1 MRYDA
6 IVIGAGPGGSSCA
19 ALLAQSGLKVLLA
32 EKNDYVGGKAGTF
45 EQFGHRT
52 DFFTHI
58 PVLALGQ
65 FGHTRRALELAGQ
78 WGKLEF
84 MDRWPSTLTQ
94 YGEMSFAYPQDL
106 AEGEAAFFRRLGLH
120 GDFPERKVL
129 EALETFLTA
138 LRGFTPENLESLRQT
153 TLGDI
158 TASMP
163 RAVRDGADISA
174 LLLFVVSAKYASAG
188 ETIEVLQKVFHDAAS
203 PVSSFSQ
210 VVDVWN
216 GQLCYP
222 RGGIGRLSEAF
233 TASLEQSGG
242 ELRLNSP
249 VESIAVEDGK
259 VKGVYIRGQL
269 EEAPVV
275 VSNAG
280 IQATALK
287 LVANGHLASEYL
299 EWARNL
305 RPSFGSARI
314 RYFLDKQLT
323 PHGLIV
329 PYGSQAAEAVTAA
342 TAAAEPVAGKSEKP
356 SKVGTMI
363 VCPSNFDPGMSP
375 AGKQV
380 IIASCATTADYRF
393 NGEQAQE
400 WFKMIHATVQ
410 GAIPGIDEHIEHV
423 DYATSDAIAR
433 MAGRFGVVDGA
444 GGECIGVAQVP
455 GQIGDARPDPAM
467 PVRGLYCAGADT
479 GKFGIGVDL
488 AIGSGVAVAE
498 LVREYLGE
506 IRVRH

>member
-19 ALLAQSGLKVLLA
+19 ALLAQSGLKVLLC

-78 WGKLEF
+78 WGELELVE
-84 MDRWPSTLTQ
+84 DWPSTLTQ

-120 GDFPERKVL
+120 GDFPERKVF
-129 EALETFLTA
+129 EALETFMQT
-138 LRGFTPENLESLRQT
+138 LRGFTPENLDTLREM

-163 RAVRDGADISA
+163 RAVRDAADISA

-188 ETIEVLQKVFHDAAS
+188 ETIEVMQKVLNDVPS
-203 PVSSFSQ
+203 PISAFKDVI
-210 VVDVWN
+210 DVWN
-216 GQLCYP
+216 GSLCYP
-222 RGGIGRLSEAF
+222 KGGIGRLSEAF
-233 TASLEQSGG
+233 TRSLERSGG
-242 ELRLNSP
+242 ELRLSAP
-249 VESIAVEDGK
+249 VEGIAVEDGA
-259 VKGVYIRGQL
+259 VKGVYVNGQL
-269 EEAPVV
+269 EEAGVV

-287 LVANGHLASEYL
+287 LVGTGELPADYV
-299 EWARNL
+299 EWARSL

-314 RYFLDKQLT
+314 RYFLDRQLT

-329 PYGSQAAEAVTAA
+329 PYGTQQAEPAVAA
-342 TAAAEPVAGKSEKP
+342 PAAEPAKSEKP

-375 AGKQV
+375 PGKQV

-393 NGEQAQE
+393 DSEHAEE
-400 WFKMIHATVQ
+400 WFRMIHATVR
-410 GAIPGIDEHIEHV
+410 GAIPGIDEHIEHM

-455 GQIGDARPDPAM
+455 GQIGDQRPDPVM
-467 PVRGLYCAGADT
+467 PVRGLFCAGADT

-488 AIGSGVAVAE
+488 AIGSGVRVAGIVE
-498 LVREYLGE
+498 EFLRGG
-506 IRVRH
+506 

>member
-1 MRYDA
+1 MNFDV

-58 PVLALGQ
+58 PVLALGRGGQ
-65 FGHTRRALELAGQ
+65 TRRALEQAGQ
-78 WGKLEF
+78 WGELEF
-84 MDRWPSTLTQ
+84 VEKWPSTLTQ

-106 AEGEAAFFRRLGLH
+106 ADGEAAFFRRLGVQ
-120 GDFPERKVL
+120 GDFPEHKVY
-129 EALETFLTA
+129 EALETFLST
-138 LRGFTPENLESLRQT
+138 LRGFTMENLESLHEV
-153 TLGDI
+153 TLGDL
-158 TASMP
+158 TAAMP
-163 RAVRDGADISA
+163 RAVRDAADISA

-188 ETIEVLQKVFHDAAS
+188 ETIRVLQRVFEDVPT
-203 PVSSFSQ
+203 PVTGFRQ

-216 GQLCYP
+216 GSLCYP
-222 RGGIGRLSEAF
+222 KGGIGRLSEAF
-233 TASLEQSGG
+233 TRSLQKGGG
-242 ELRLNSP
+242 ELRLCAPAEN
-249 VESIAVEDGK
+249 IAVENGA
-259 VKGVYIRGQL
+259 VKGVYINGVF

-287 LVANGHLASEYL
+287 LVAPGNLPADYL
-299 EWARNL
+299 EWARGL

-314 RYFLDKQLT
+314 RYFLKKQLT
-323 PHGLIV
+323 PHGLVV
-329 PYGSQAAEAVTAA
+329 PYGSQAAEAVEAA
-342 TAAAEPVAGKSEKP
+342 PDEPAPAAEGVAAKP

-363 VCPSNFDPGMSP
+363 VCPSNFDPEMSP

-393 NGEQAQE
+393 DSEHAKE

-410 GAIPGIDEHIEHV
+410 GAIPGIDEHIEHM

-433 MAGRFGVVDGA
+433 MAGRDGVVDGA
-444 GGECIGVAQVP
+444 GGECIGVAQIP
-455 GQIGDARPDPAM
+455 GQIGDRRPDPAL
-467 PVRGLYCAGADT
+467 PVRGLYCTGADT
-479 GKFGIGVDL
+479 GLFGIGVDL
-488 AIGSGVAVAE
+488 AVGSGLRVAE
-498 LVREYLGE
+498 LVREHLG
-506 IRVRH
+506 

>member
-65 FGHTRRALELAGQ
+65 FGHTRQALEIAGQ
-78 WGKLEF
+78 WGVLEF
-84 MDRWPSTLTQ
+84 MEDWPSTLTQ

-129 EALETFLTA
+129 EALETFLKT
-138 LRGFTPENLESLRQT
+138 LRGFTPENLESLRQM

-203 PVSSFSQ
+203 PVSSFSE

-216 GQLCYP
+216 EQLCYP
-222 RGGIGRLSEAF
+222 RGGIGQLSEAF
-233 TASLEQSGG
+233 TRSLERSGG
-242 ELRLNSP
+242 ELRLSSL
-249 VESIAVEDGK
+249 VESIAVEDGE

-269 EEAPVV
+269 EEAGVV

-287 LVANGHLASEYL
+287 LVGNGHLAPDYL

-323 PHGLIV
+323 PHGLII
-329 PYGSQAAEAVTAA
+329 PYGSQSAEAVIAATGAEPETTAA
-342 TAAAEPVAGKSEKP
+342 KSEKP

-363 VCPSNFDPGMSP
+363 VCPSNFDPEMSP

-393 NGEQAQE
+393 NAEQAQE

-410 GAIPGIDEHIEHV
+410 GAIPGIDEHIEHM

-433 MAGRFGVVDGA
+433 MAGRYGVVDGA

-455 GQIGDARPDPAM
+455 GQIGEHRPDPAM
-467 PVRGLYCAGADT
+467 PLRGLYCAGADT
-479 GKFGIGVDL
+479 GQFGIGVDL
-488 AIGSGVAVAE
+488 AIGSGVRVAE
-498 LVREYLGE
+498 LVQEYIAGK
-506 IRVRH
+506 